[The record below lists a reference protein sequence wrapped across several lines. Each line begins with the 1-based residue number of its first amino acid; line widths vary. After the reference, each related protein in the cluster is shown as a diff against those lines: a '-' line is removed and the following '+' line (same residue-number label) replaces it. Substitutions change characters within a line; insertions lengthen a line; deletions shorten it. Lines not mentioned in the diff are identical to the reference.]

1 MAGNYVERDGLKKKK
16 CHFPGYYSTAEPRNV
31 IKSEPSDKLLS
42 EKNNNEIRRSIF
54 PFLWIRR

>member
-1 MAGNYVERDGLKKKK
+1 MDWKKKK

-31 IKSEPSDKLLS
+31 IKSEASDALLS

>member
-16 CHFPGYYSTAEPRNV
+16 GYYSTAEPRNV